1 MWRHL
6 LAMIYDLF
14 LIIPLL
20 MVTAA
25 LLVGFYGPV
34 ESASERAVPAWQQWV
49 LSFAALV
56 TFFGVFWRQQGQT
69 LGMQAWRVKLVVQA
83 DLERQVTW
91 KQVLIRV
98 ATAGLPL
105 LAALI
110 PFVYTDVNNAHIAV
124 YLFSGTLAV
133 MGMLWRFT
141 NRPRHYLHDV
151 LSGTELL
158 QTPKRAKEKKR

>member
-1 MWRHL
+1 M
-6 LAMIYDLF
+6 AAVGT
-14 LIIPLL
+14 LIRYI
-20 MVTAA
+20 
-25 LLVGFYGPV
+25 GGI
-34 ESASERAVPAWQQWV
+34 
-49 LSFAALV
+49 
-56 TFFGVFWRQQGQT
+56 FWRF
-69 LGMQAWRVKLVVQA
+69 LASARSNPRYAAWRVKLVVQA
-83 DLERQVTW
+83 DLARQVTW

-110 PFVYTDVNNAHIAV
+110 PFVYTDINNAHIAV
-124 YLFSGTLAV
+124 YLFAGTLAV

-158 QTPKRAKEKKR
+158 QTPKRAKQKKQ

>member
-1 MWRHL
+1 
-6 LAMIYDLF
+6 
-14 LIIPLL
+14 

-56 TFFGVFWRQQGQT
+56 AFFGVFWRQQGQT

-83 DLERQVTW
+83 DLARQVTW
-91 KQVLIRV
+91 KQVIIRV

-110 PFVYTDVNNAHIAV
+110 PFVYTDINNAHIAV
-124 YLFSGTLAV
+124 YLFSATLAV
-133 MGMLWRFT
+133 VGMLWRFT

-158 QTPKRAKEKKR
+158 QTPKRVKQKKQ